1 MAVLVCSGAATVS
14 DVFWMRV
21 FEVQLVGQEGQAPPG
36 GFVSN
41 LVHHILQ
48 GVDVLPNVLQRKP
61 QTVFTVETDPLSG
74 NNAPSSGPRHRKPF
88 LSLGEVKFTLTGQP
102 RN

>member
-1 MAVLVCSGAATVS
+1 MFWLCWGVRGAATES
-14 DVFWMRV
+14 DVFWMRF

-61 QTVFTVETDPLSG
+61 QTVFRVRTDPSQQT
-74 NNAPSSGPRHRKPF
+74 STVR
-88 LSLGEVKFTLTGQP
+88 
-102 RN
+102 